1 MGFCTALFS
10 QSVPSEGLAP
20 LTHFGKLSLPIAAQQ
35 PSPVGHKS
43 ESLVPKESLVS
54 LCPLFPSKLRGEPR
68 NLPSPALPCS
78 CTATAG
84 HVPGA
89 GPQGHNRGS
98 GTLRAHR
105 LPSCSFC
112 PAEGQ
117 QLQENVLE
125 SSGKGAGDFQRR
137 DTEH

>member
-43 ESLVPKESLVS
+43 ESLVLKESLGS

-68 NLPSPALPCS
+68 NLPSPPLLSPPLLLRSHRWARPRCRL
-78 CTATAG
+78 
-84 HVPGA
+84 A
-89 GPQGHNRGS
+89 GP
-98 GTLRAHR
+98 
-105 LPSCSFC
+105 
-112 PAEGQ
+112 
-117 QLQENVLE
+117 
-125 SSGKGAGDFQRR
+125 
-137 DTEH
+137 